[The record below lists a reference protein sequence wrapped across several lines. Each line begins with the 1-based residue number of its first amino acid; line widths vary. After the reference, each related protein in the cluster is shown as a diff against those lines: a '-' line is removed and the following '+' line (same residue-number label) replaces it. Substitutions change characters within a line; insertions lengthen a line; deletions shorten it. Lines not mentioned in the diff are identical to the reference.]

1 MFARLGFTS
10 RRQRRRP
17 STTTRRRMALPLI
30 SRMPFVATASPTS
43 SYWRVLGNRSSP
55 TTESAPPRP
64 RIAQIKPSQP
74 MPYPF
79 RICTPSQ
86 IIYRMPTP
94 CRSYSSALCH
104 AKSPLRVV
112 MFQDQMEPPQPVWK
126 TYQRRRNLN
135 RFSAREALSD
145 ASSSSWNSQVSL
157 LPGRRVFAS
166 NPAPP
171 RRSFVAE
178 GRTAAR
184 SPSRVS
190 VRDDT

>member
-1 MFARLGFTS
+1 MFARLGFAF
-10 RRQRRRP
+10 RRQRRRRRP
-17 STTTRRRMALPLI
+17 SATDRRRMALPPI
-30 SRMPFVATASPTS
+30 PRMPFVATATPT
-43 SYWRVLGNRSSP
+43 SYWRVLGNSSSP
-55 TTESAPPRP
+55 TTETAPTGP

-86 IIYRMPTP
+86 IIYRIPTP

-112 MFQDQMEPPQPVWK
+112 MFQDQMEPPQPAWK
-126 TYQRRRNLN
+126 AYQRRRNLN

-145 ASSSSWNSQVSL
+145 ASSWNSQVSL
-157 LPGRRVFAS
+157 LPRRRSFS
-166 NPAPP
+166 LNPAPP

-178 GRTAAR
+178 GRTATG
-184 SPSRVS
+184 SPSPPS

>member
-1 MFARLGFTS
+1 MFARPGFAL
-10 RRQRRRP
+10 RRQQRRRRP
-17 STTTRRRMALPLI
+17 SATDRRRMALPPIL
-30 SRMPFVATASPTS
+30 RMPFLATASPT
-43 SYWRVLGNRSSP
+43 SYWRVLGNSSSP
-55 TTESAPPRP
+55 TTETAPTGP

-86 IIYRMPTP
+86 IIYRIPTP

-112 MFQDQMEPPQPVWK
+112 MFQDQMEPPQPAWK
-126 TYQRRRNLN
+126 AYQRRRNLN

-145 ASSSSWNSQVSL
+145 ASNWNSQVSL
-157 LPGRRVFAS
+157 LPRRRSFS
-166 NPAPP
+166 LNPAPP

-178 GRTAAR
+178 GRTATR
-184 SPSRVS
+184 SPSPPS

>member
-1 MFARLGFTS
+1 
-10 RRQRRRP
+10 
-17 STTTRRRMALPLI
+17 MALPPV
-30 SRMPFVATASPTS
+30 SRMPFLATASPTS

-55 TTESAPPRP
+55 TTETAPVRP
-64 RIAQIKPSQP
+64 RIAQIKPTQP

-94 CRSYSSALCH
+94 CRLYSSVLCH

-112 MFQDQMEPPQPVWK
+112 MSQDQMEPSQPVWRP
-126 TYQRRRNLN
+126 YQRRRNLN

-145 ASSSSWNSQVSL
+145 ATSWNSQVSL
-157 LPGRRVFAS
+157 LPGRRIFTS
-166 NPAPP
+166 NLAPP
-171 RRSFVAE
+171 RSSFAAE
-178 GRTAAR
+178 GRTTTR
-184 SPSRVS
+184 SPSPAS